1 MKTAAIYLR
10 VSTGKQT
17 TENQRGPLIQFAAKR
32 GYKVYKIY
40 QETASGKKS
49 DRTELTLMLADAH
62 KRAFDTIIVW
72 SLDRLSR
79 EGLLKT
85 MHMLE
90 HLSTMGVSVISFSEP
105 YLDTTNELAKN
116 ILLAVI
122 STLAKAEREKISERT
137 IAGLDRVR
145 KQGKRLGRPA
155 TDPQLRVKARSLLK
169 KGNSFREVA
178 GMLGV
183 SHVLVWKWSKEAVNK
198 RGSKKAGPF
207 SDERTKANFGVN

>member
-17 TENQRGPLIQFAAKR
+17 TENQHGPLIQFAAKR
-32 GYKVYKIY
+32 GYKVYKVY

-49 DRTELTLMLADAH
+49 DRTELNLMLADAH

-90 HLSTMGVSVISFSEP
+90 HLSNMGVSVISFSEP

-137 IAGLDRVR
+137 IAGLDRIR
-145 KQGKRLGRPA
+145 KQGKKLGRPA
-155 TDPQLRVKARSLLK
+155 YPDKVRKEAKRLLK
-169 KGNSFREVA
+169 DGTGIRETA
-178 GMLGV
+178 RILNV
-183 SHVLVWKWSKEAVNK
+183 SPTYV
-198 RGSKKAGPF
+198 
-207 SDERTKANFGVN
+207 SDL